1 MKRKQGD
8 FKGETYTTVFQK
20 KWDFSPTDYVQNA
33 IFSKTPLFLAPLI
46 KKKEGE
52 CSSSPAWYWTW
63 RPLVGHHFPRQL
75 LTEESN
81 KVFIIFNIF
90 TIIFIIIITRRMA

>member
-46 KKKEGE
+46 KKKRGN
-52 CSSSPAWYWTW
+52 A
-63 RPLVGHHFPRQL
+63 H
-75 LTEESN
+75 
-81 KVFIIFNIF
+81 
-90 TIIFIIIITRRMA
+90 RRLPGIGPGGRWLDTTSRVNC

>member
-8 FKGETYTTVFQK
+8 FKGETYTTLKCFRK

-46 KKKEGE
+46 KKRGGMLIVACLVLDLEAVGWTPL
-52 CSSSPAWYWTW
+52 PASTVD
-63 RPLVGHHFPRQL
+63 RREQQSLHHLQHLHHHHRHHHH
-75 LTEESN
+75 
-81 KVFIIFNIF
+81 
-90 TIIFIIIITRRMA
+90 